1 MASRLRLF
9 KHWLHTAAASG
20 ARIVLVA
27 AFFVLNVHAES
38 AWKPPTTP
46 KDDQHWYPE
55 FPPGP
60 EGAPHASVP
69 NPGFEEAREDKPA
82 GPKGWAHP
90 DGLTSF
96 WINDGEHGKVI
107 QLDTDVFETDAK
119 KRQAEFREC
128 MLKKVDPPPI
138 TKREVG
144 DAHQYDAIGATYGV
158 SIYSEKIACKPK
170 QAYKISF
177 DFRGPGG
184 GAMVW
189 VRGWGGLPKDTG
201 SPNAGEDRRLWETYV
216 SCRTKG
222 DGWRHF
228 EQEFHPTRR
237 PLSKDTVKFIEINY
251 LRVMLYAFWPRG
263 KYEFDNIKIEEISDE
278 EYFRLKKI
286 DADAK

>member
-1 MASRLRLF
+1 MANNIRLS
-9 KHWLHTAAASG
+9 ACA
-20 ARIVLVA
+20 LVA
-27 AFFVLNVHAES
+27 LGLALFANPLFAGES
-38 AWKPPTTP
+38 AWKPPSTP

-55 FPPGP
+55 IPPGP
-60 EGAPHASVP
+60 EGAPHPGVP
-69 NPGFEEAREDKPA
+69 NPGFEDAREDKPA

-96 WINDGEHGKVI
+96 WSSDGDHGKVI
-107 QLDTDVFETDAK
+107 MLDTDVFETEAK
-119 KRQAEFREC
+119 KRQAIFREF
-128 MLKKVDPPPI
+128 MAKKEEPPPV
-138 TKREVG
+138 TKTPLK
-144 DAHQYDAIGATYGV
+144 DQNQYDAIGATYGV

-177 DFRGPGG
+177 DFKGPGG

-189 VRGWGGLPKDTG
+189 VRGWGGLPKETG

-216 SCRTKG
+216 GCRTKG

-237 PLSKDTVKFIEINY
+237 PLSKDTVKYIDIQY

-263 KYEFDNIKIEEISDE
+263 KYYFDNIKIEEISDD
-278 EYFRLKKI
+278 EYKRLKELP
-286 DADAK
+286 AEAK